1 MSLGHLLRFELAHL
15 SCVRL
20 VGFGMNFD
28 LIAQICTFVGASN
41 GVYNLHCLIGE
52 FFLPNSTSLHPILVY
67 KLRSE
72 SFEVIT
78 VLHVDHLF

>member
-28 LIAQICTFVGASN
+28 LIAQICTFVGACFKLAFIIYIASLASFSCPTAPPCIQ
-41 GVYNLHCLIGE
+41 YSDTSSD
-52 FFLPNSTSLHPILVY
+52 PNR
-67 KLRSE
+67 LR
-72 SFEVIT
+72 
-78 VLHVDHLF
+78 